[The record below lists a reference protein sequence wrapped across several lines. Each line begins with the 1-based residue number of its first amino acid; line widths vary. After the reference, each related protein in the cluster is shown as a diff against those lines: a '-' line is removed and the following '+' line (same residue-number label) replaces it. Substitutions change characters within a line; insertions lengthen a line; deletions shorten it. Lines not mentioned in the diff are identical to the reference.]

1 MMERHHETASPR
13 LGAPLGDT
21 RQTVIANR
29 PRQSRSID
37 SPARAWLRLVLVGL
51 GISVV
56 PLDTAV
62 NIAFPDIT
70 GSFGLP
76 LAMIQWVIICYVLT
90 NAGPLLA
97 FGRLG
102 DLWGHARIFRAG
114 LAWNAVAFLLCAAAP
129 SFAWL
134 LFFRFLQGIGAAL
147 IISCAPVL
155 VTGLYPEARR
165 AQALGAFTLI
175 FALASAVGPLIG
187 GALVARWGW
196 PAVFWFRAPIALT
209 SLVFLRGLPR
219 DAGEP
224 RERRFDMAGATLL
237 AAGLAALLL
246 GINALA
252 RVGRGD
258 YQALLLLPAAAACLI
273 LFVWWES
280 RVRQPIVRIALF
292 RNRGFSL
299 ANSAATLMS
308 LVTFSVMLIGPYY
321 IKPRLIDLYGN
332 FWGGFLA
339 GAVLASGFIA
349 MSLTSPLAGSLVG
362 RVGAVRVATAGA
374 VLVGFGL
381 FLVGTWRPHE
391 MPLVMVAALALQ
403 GVGTGCFQVAYIELV
418 MAASPPEHRGVAGS
432 LAMLTRTI
440 GVVIAAAGLTLGFQ
454 AFVTGARAAG
464 SGGDAAFLVAFHAIF
479 RICGIAAA
487 LIGALVALSARTMR
501 SAPAPPGP

>member
-1 MMERHHETASPR
+1 MEHHHEIASPR
-13 LGAPLGDT
+13 LGAASDDRRKTG
-21 RQTVIANR
+21 IADAAG
-29 PRQSRSID
+29 QSR
-37 SPARAWLRLVLVGL
+37 PVEPVAHAWLRLVLVGL

-97 FGRLG
+97 FGRVG
-102 DLWGHARIFRAG
+102 DIWGHARVFRAG
-114 LAWNAVAFLLCAAAP
+114 LAWNVVAFLLCAAAP

-134 LFFRFLQGIGAAL
+134 LFSRFLQGIGAAL

-165 AQALGAFTLI
+165 SHALGAFTLI
-175 FALASAVGPLIG
+175 FALASALGPLIG

-209 SLVFLRGLPR
+209 SLLLLHGLPR
-219 DAGEP
+219 EAGEK
-224 RERRFDMAGATLL
+224 RERRFDIAGATLL

-246 GINALA
+246 GINASA
-252 RVGRGD
+252 QISRGD
-258 YQALLLLPAAAACLI
+258 YLALLLLPAAAATLVG
-273 LFVWWES
+273 FVWWEG
-280 RVRQPIVRIALF
+280 RFPQPIVRIELF
-292 RNRGFSL
+292 RNKGFTFVNL
-299 ANSAATLMS
+299 AAMLMS

-321 IKPRLIDLYGN
+321 IKPRLIVLYGN
-332 FWGGFLA
+332 FWGGLFA
-339 GAVLASGFIA
+339 GVVLASGFIA

-362 RVGAVRVATAGA
+362 RVGAARVATLGA
-374 VLVGFGL
+374 VLIGVGL
-381 FLVGTWRPHE
+381 VLVGTWRPDE
-391 MPLVMVAALALQ
+391 IPLVMVAALALQ
-403 GVGTGCFQVAYIELV
+403 GVGTGCFQVAYIDLV

-454 AFVTGARAAG
+454 AFVVGARAAG
-464 SGGDAAFLVAFHAIF
+464 SGADAAFLTAFRAIF
-479 RICGIAAA
+479 RICGVAAV
-487 LIGALVALSARTMR
+487 LNGALVALSARTIR
-501 SAPAPPGP
+501 SGSAPPGP